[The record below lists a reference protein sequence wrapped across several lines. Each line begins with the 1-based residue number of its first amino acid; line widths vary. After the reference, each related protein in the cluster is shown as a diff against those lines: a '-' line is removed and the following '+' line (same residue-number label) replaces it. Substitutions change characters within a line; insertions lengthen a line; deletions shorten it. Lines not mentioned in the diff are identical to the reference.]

1 MFVRGGHLNTQPTAD
16 SSTSPEEDV
25 RWRLQVHD
33 RHLFWLC
40 YAFDKD
46 ISLRTGLP
54 PSIDDDQCDLTL
66 PPKYS
71 GFLYHVG
78 PVDEQ
83 TKLETS
89 LNMAFPGDLKLA
101 VIKSKVHK
109 LLYSVSGTRK
119 PDSILLR
126 DVRELDEELENWRQ
140 RVPAEFRPLM
150 RIMEETNIHVEGD
163 NIHTQMKAVVT
174 SLEYYYL
181 VGMIHAACGRCRAWG
196 NLDSME
202 RAGVQS
208 SLQLHLAASRSE
220 LFYLRVI
227 HDKVPESAF
236 WYDSCRVR
244 LSPLHSKC

>member
-1 MFVRGGHLNTQPTAD
+1 
-16 SSTSPEEDV
+16 
-25 RWRLQVHD
+25 
-33 RHLFWLC
+33 LFWLC

-66 PPKYS
+66 PPGYS
-71 GFLYHVG
+71 GFSYSVG
-78 PVDEQ
+78 TAGGEGTEQ
-83 TKLETS
+83 EMG
-89 LNMAFPGDLKLA
+89 LNMALSGDLKLA
-101 VIKSKVHK
+101 VINSKVHK
-109 LLYSVSGTRK
+109 MLYSVSGTRK

-140 RVPAEFRPLM
+140 SVPAPFRPLM
-150 RIMEETNIHVEGD
+150 RITEETNAHIESDSIH
-163 NIHTQMKAVVT
+163 IQMKATVT

-181 VGMIHAACGRCRAWG
+181 VGMIHAVCGRCSAWG

-227 HDKVPESAF
+227 RDKVPESAF
-236 WYDSCRVR
+236 WQVFPVVPVLAIPVRFDS
-244 LSPLHSKC
+244 LTNLT